1 MPNKYER
8 EIEEILRNMDRPEP
22 KQGLGNRIRA
32 FNRPRPRRPR
42 RVWEIGLSACEV
54 FLLSGIVLILL
65 AAGIK
70 YFYGGN
76 QPGFLG
82 RDALSGWVAL
92 LGFALFVVGLI
103 IGWRRGFSRGFN
115 SGRASTPSWR
125 GSDTQKDLGGDGK
138 VVRLQTRHS
147 RNPFT
152 ALTTQLRILRL
163 KLRYQRI
170 RDHIDGEQ

>member
-42 RVWEIGLSACEV
+42 RVWEIGLSACEL
-54 FLLSGIVLILL
+54 FLLSGILLILL
-65 AAGIK
+65 GAGIK
-70 YFYGGN
+70 YFYGDN
-76 QPGFLG
+76 QPGFFG
-82 RDALSGWVAL
+82 NDSLSGWIAL

-115 SGRASTPSWR
+115 AGRASTPSWR
-125 GSDTQKDLGGDGK
+125 GSDTTSSVAGDGK
-138 VVRLQTRHS
+138 VVRLQTRRS

-152 ALTTQLRILRL
+152 ALVTQLRILRL

-170 RDHIDGEQ
+170 RDHSDSEE

>member
-1 MPNKYER
+1 MPNRYER

-22 KQGLGNRIRA
+22 KQGLGSRIRA
-32 FNRPRPRRPR
+32 FDRPRPRRPR

-54 FLLSGIVLILL
+54 FLLSGILLILL
-65 AAGIK
+65 GAGIK
-70 YFYGGN
+70 YFYGDN

-82 RDALSGWVAL
+82 TDALSGLVGL

-103 IGWRRGFSRGFN
+103 IGWRRGFTRGFN
-115 SGRASTPSWR
+115 SGRVSTPSWR
-125 GSDTQKDLGGDGK
+125 GSDTQSNVSGDGK
-138 VVRLQTRHS
+138 VVPLQTRRN

-152 ALTTQLRILRL
+152 ALMTQLRILRL

-170 RDHIDGEQ
+170 RDHIDSEE

>member
-42 RVWEIGLSACEV
+42 PFWEIGLSACEV
-54 FLLSGIVLILL
+54 FLLSGILLILL
-65 AAGIK
+65 GAGIK
-70 YFYGGN
+70 YFYGDS

-82 RDALSGWVAL
+82 SAALSGWVAL

-115 SGRASTPSWR
+115 SGRVSAPSWR
-125 GSDTQKDLGGDGK
+125 GSDTQNNLGGDGK
-138 VVRLQTRHS
+138 VVRLQTRRN

-152 ALTTQLRILRL
+152 ALMTQLRILRL

-170 RDHIDGEQ
+170 RDHIDNEE